1 MMAGRGPQEIRTEDG
16 LVFAIL
22 GLGIFAISIV
32 VIVVVL
38 VVSGHSVPPR

>member
-1 MMAGRGPQEIRTEDG
+1 MAGRGPQDIRTEDG

-32 VIVVVL
+32 VITIVL
-38 VVSGHSVPPR
+38 LVSGHAVTR

>member
-1 MMAGRGPQEIRTEDG
+1 VAGRGPQDIRTEDG

-32 VIVVVL
+32 VITIVL
-38 VVSGHSVPPR
+38 LVSGHAVTR

>member
-1 MMAGRGPQEIRTEDG
+1 MVAGRGPQDIRTEDG

-32 VIVVVL
+32 VITIVL
-38 VVSGHSVPPR
+38 LVSGHAVTR

>member
-1 MMAGRGPQEIRTEDG
+1 MAGQGPQEIRTEDG

-32 VIVVVL
+32 VITIVL
-38 VVSGHSVPPR
+38 LVSGHAVTR